1 MFGKKRNLSED
12 AENTQTP
19 YDSDSLGYEDG
30 GMDYPEEEYAED
42 SVGRDT
48 EETDGYD
55 EYGENEGGDSADG
68 EYYGEYYDE
77 DDEYGDEDYEETP
90 PKSVGRTVAYMLIVL
105 LVSAGLAVVMW
116 LSLIHI

>member
-77 DDEYGDEDYEETP
+77 DDEYGDEDLRGDS
-90 PKSVGRTVAYMLIVL
+90 PKVGRTDCGIYADRASGFRRI
-105 LVSAGLAVVMW
+105 GGGHVVCGG
-116 LSLIHI
+116 